1 METVKKFEREAFV
14 QLTGNMRAAQNY
26 LDSVSLRGADLSN
39 LNLSRL
45 NFSDAYMRG
54 ANLSGSDL
62 TDTDFTEAD
71 LTDAIMIGAE
81 LCGACMDGVIC
92 TRALMKNANFEQAFL
107 TKSDLSGAVLEGATF
122 YYADLSESDLTGADL
137 SFANLDGADLQGA
150 NLKGAILINARL
162 HGTNLSGTKGLLD
175 ACLYMDQNFERTYDG
190 FIVYKSFGECYE
202 CPDYWD
208 IKPGSIIEE
217 AVDPDRTCEVGCGI
231 NVGTKDYVRI
241 HATKPA
247 YKLLIIYE
255 WLINVVVPFNTDGK
269 IRCGKA
275 MILGKAD
282 L

>member
-1 METVKKFEREAFV
+1 MATGKRFEREEFLK
-14 QLTGNMRAAQNY
+14 LTCNITAAQNY
-26 LDSVSLRGADLSN
+26 LDSVSLQGANLSN

-54 ANLSGSDL
+54 TNLSGSDL

-71 LTDAIMIGAE
+71 LTDANMVGAKF
-81 LCGACMDGVIC
+81 CGARMDGVIC
-92 TRALMKNANFEQAFL
+92 VRALMRNANFEHAL
-107 TKSDLSGAVLEGATF
+107 LRKADLSGAFLEGTIF
-122 YYADLSESDLTGADL
+122 YYADLSESDLIDVDL
-137 SFANLDGADLQGA
+137 SYANLDGANLQGA
-150 NLKGAILINARL
+150 NLKDAILINARL
-162 HGTNLSGTKGLLD
+162 HGTNLSGAKGLLD
-175 ACLYMDQNFERTYDG
+175 ASLYMEQNFERTSDG
-190 FIVYKSFGECYE
+190 FIVYKSFGECYD
-202 CPDYWD
+202 CPDYWE

-217 AVDPDRTCEVGCGI
+217 IVDTDHTCETGCGI

-241 HATKPA
+241 HATKPV

-275 MILGKAD
+275 MILGKVD